1 MTLAICVVIA
11 VLLLYQGRAAT
22 SLTDSK
28 PWKAAFIVVALVQA
42 LAASAV
48 LWAALSPGEPA
59 EETELVG
66 PESGL
71 DLGSSPGVLRLF
83 ATRMGDAAEKRHTAT
98 TVYLAAEAGSTR
110 HAFEVR
116 FQFGEA
122 TTKVDEYSEGA
133 HELLSLNVLIPALPE
148 DATLVVRSFK
158 PPGVMTIAA
167 AYYPDPWPVDMLLW
181 LALGLVLVASMLE
194 GAGTLSYRRTFFT
207 ATTAGVAT
215 FAWACRL
222 GLAETEGLWTLAA
235 RAGYGVAAA
244 AVIGTLLPMLTQKFL
259 PPLPTNRTENGV

>member
-1 MTLAICVVIA
+1 MIVAICVVIA
-11 VLLLYQGRAAT
+11 ALLLYQAKAAT

-28 PWKAAFIVVALVQA
+28 PWKAMFFVVAAVQA

-48 LWAALSPGEPA
+48 LWPALAPGDPAAKA
-59 EETELVG
+59 ELIG

-71 DLGSSPGVLRLF
+71 ELGASPGVLRLS
-83 ATRMGDAAEKRHTAT
+83 ATRVGDGEKKRFIAT

-110 HAFEVR
+110 HPFEVR
-116 FQFGEA
+116 FQFGEE

-133 HELLSLNVLIPALPE
+133 TELQSLNVLIPALPA
-148 DATLVVRSFK
+148 DAKLVVRSFK
-158 PPGVMTIAA
+158 PPGLMTVSA

-181 LALGLVLVASMLE
+181 LVLGLVLIASMME
-194 GAGTLSYRRTFFT
+194 GAGTLSFRRTFFT
-207 ATTAGVAT
+207 AANAGVAT
-215 FAWACRL
+215 FAWSCRM

-235 RAGYGVAAA
+235 RAGYGIAAA

-259 PPLPTNRTENGV
+259 PPLPVNRPTTDA